1 MELMAGCQPKSKE
14 VGERKG
20 CACVCAE
27 GGRVQKSETGL
38 ETGMGDTEDRTRGN
52 TVRQI

>member
-1 MELMAGCQPKSKE
+1 MELMAGCHPKSKE

-38 ETGMGDTEDRTRGN
+38 ETGMGDTEDRTRGRYE
-52 TVRQI
+52 TRE